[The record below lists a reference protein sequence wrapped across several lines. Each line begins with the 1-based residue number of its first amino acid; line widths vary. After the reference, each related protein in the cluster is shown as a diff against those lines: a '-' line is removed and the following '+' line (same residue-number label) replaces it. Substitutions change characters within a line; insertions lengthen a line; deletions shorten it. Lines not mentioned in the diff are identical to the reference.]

1 MMKKL
6 MAVVLALCPA
16 LVLAQSFPSKPI
28 RVVVP
33 FGPGGVADITARV
46 VAPKMSDALG
56 EAVVVENKPSAGGI
70 VAGREVSG
78 AAPDGHTLLL
88 INNGTA
94 VSQALF
100 KSLPYQPAKFE
111 MISTIGFFPLVI
123 LTDPKSPFKGVQD
136 VVAEAKRNPG
146 KMNAGTIGVGS
157 TQNLAAQ
164 LFKSSAGADF
174 QIIPY
179 KNTGEVLAAAKNG
192 DAHVIFEILAPM
204 MSHIRSGNLRPL
216 AITTQKRFA
225 SLPDVP
231 TAAEQGVK
239 GYDVASWNGLA
250 APAGTPAAVVQR
262 LHQEVLKALAAPDVQ
277 KRFAD
282 LGVEPRAMTPAE
294 MRKFYASEA
303 QRWARVVETAG
314 IPKQ

>member
-1 MMKKL
+1 
-6 MAVVLALCPA
+6 
-16 LVLAQSFPSKPI
+16 
-28 RVVVP
+28 
-33 FGPGGVADITARV
+33 
-46 VAPKMSDALG
+46 
-56 EAVVVENKPSAGGI
+56 
-70 VAGREVSG
+70 
-78 AAPDGHTLLL
+78 
-88 INNGTA
+88 
-94 VSQALF
+94 
-100 KSLPYQPAKFE
+100 
-111 MISTIGFFPLVI
+111 
-123 LTDPKSPFKGVQD
+123 
-136 VVAEAKRNPG
+136 
-146 KMNAGTIGVGS
+146 
-157 TQNLAAQ
+157 
-164 LFKSSAGADF
+164 
-174 QIIPY
+174 
-179 KNTGEVLAAAKNG
+179 
-192 DAHVIFEILAPM
+192 

-282 LGVEPRAMTPAE
+282 LGVEPRAMRPAE
-294 MRKFYASEA
+294 MDKFYASEA